1 MIPRL
6 VFEVAPVP
14 AAGAAALYAI
24 GLFALLG
31 TLVAIGMQKAWAETL
46 GNFLRHL
53 AGWINVG
60 IHVPGFGTRHPFDR
74 VAKLIRAADTQVFNA
89 FGYLILK
96 GETASAWCFST
107 GGNIFAWMAAEIAG
121 LARDVLSYAQRTAV
135 GTIPAEIGKLR
146 RTILD
151 RLHGI
156 DRTLGRL
163 EAQAKAQLKRLQVG
177 IDRLSARLEHTLTQ
191 AIHAVTARVGALER
205 RTLALPKRL
214 TRVEQRLAI
223 GAFTAT
229 VAVALSRL
237 GLRWIRCGNVRR
249 VGQAV
254 CKMDTGL
261 LLAFL
266 SQTFEALLVLDL
278 CRFALAAQKLARFIV
293 PQLGSV
299 LLVQNAV
306 CLGGGATLPSAHDS
320 PKVTTKI
327 TNPSALLSSER

>member
-6 VFEVAPVP
+6 FAEVAPVP

-31 TLVAIGMQKAWAETL
+31 TFVAIGMQKAWAETL

-53 AGWINVG
+53 AGWIDVG
-60 IHVPGFGTRHPFDR
+60 IHVPGFGTRHPFNR

-96 GETASAWCFST
+96 GETASAWCFAT
-107 GGNIFAWMAAEIAG
+107 AGNIFAWMAAEIAD

-135 GTIPAEIGKLR
+135 GTIPSEIGKLR

-156 DRTLGRL
+156 DRTLGRI
-163 EAQAKAQLKRLQVG
+163 EAQARAQLKRLQVG

-191 AIHAVTARVGALER
+191 AIHHVAARVGALER
-205 RTLALPKRL
+205 KVFALPKRL
-214 TRVEQRLAI
+214 TKVEKQLAI

-237 GLRWIRCGNVRR
+237 GLRWIRCGNVRKA
-249 VGQAV
+249 GQGV
-254 CKMDTGL
+254 CKMDGNLLESL
-261 LLAFL
+261 LLDAAALTIAFDL
-266 SQTFEALLVLDL
+266 VTFAKE
-278 CRFALAAQKLARFIV
+278 
-293 PQLGSV
+293 
-299 LLVQNAV
+299 VQQ
-306 CLGGGATLPSAHDS
+306 
-320 PKVTTKI
+320 I
-327 TNPSALLSSER
+327 TGVVSGEIHKFTHAG